1 MLRTRVITAA
11 VLLPLTVAAVWYL
24 PVNYFVLL
32 WGAIILLGAWE
43 WAAFFEPAT
52 PPARGVFV
60 ILVAAALYGVWLLAT
75 HGWGPQIDQWL
86 VWPVAVWWLALGI
99 LCRSRPEW
107 LLRLNPPAAVR
118 ALGGIFVLTT
128 SWVLLCSLR
137 VNFGP
142 VPVLYLL
149 TLVWLADSA
158 AYFAGRR
165 WGKNKLA
172 PLISPGKTIE
182 GLDGALLAGALLAA
196 GFAYF
201 YGPFFEQTQ
210 SLDVM
215 AAADF
220 VILSLVTVLFSVC
233 GDLFESLVKRWQGVK
248 DSGGL
253 LPGHGGVLD
262 RIDSL
267 LAATPILYAGL
278 LGRMLIL

>member
-24 PVNYFVLL
+24 PVTGFALA
-32 WGAIILLGAWE
+32 WGAVILLGAWE
-43 WAAFFEPAT
+43 WAAFFDPAT
-52 PPARGVFV
+52 PAARGVFV
-60 ILVAAALYGVWLLAT
+60 VLVAAALYGLWTLAT
-75 HGWGPQIDQWL
+75 HGWGPEIDQWL
-86 VWPVAVWWLALGI
+86 VWPVAAWWLVLGV
-99 LCRSRPEW
+99 LCRSHPER
-107 LLRLNPPAAVR
+107 LLRVNPPAFAR

-128 SWVLLCSLR
+128 SWALLCSLR
-137 VNFGP
+137 VNFGAIA
-142 VPVLYLL
+142 VLYLL
-149 TLVWLADSA
+149 VLVWLADSA

-201 YGPFFEQTQ
+201 YGPFFEEAKEV
-210 SLDVM
+210 DVM

-220 VILSLVTVLFSVC
+220 LILTLVTVLFSVC
-233 GDLFESLVKRWQGVK
+233 GDLFESLMKRWQGVK

-278 LGRMLIL
+278 MARIFLS